1 MSRKTSLIV
10 IVVIVVLAISA
21 SVIYAQGNGQRG
33 AGGAGANNGRG
44 GYGRSGAVGTQT
56 GAGMNS
62 GMGAGVG
69 AGGNGQGTM
78 LQLHSDLGLNTLPP
92 ATVGE
97 LPAAVVD
104 AMTAGIQ
111 DEYNAYAVYQA
122 VIDQFGA
129 VAPFT
134 NIQAAEAQHIAAWEF
149 LFERYGLEAPAAQA
163 LESVP
168 QFASLAD
175 ACQTAANA
183 EIANF
188 GLYDSALETLQDYPD
203 MVQVVTALRDAS
215 EFNHLPA
222 FENCAG

>member
-33 AGGAGANNGRG
+33 AGGAGADNGRG
-44 GYGRSGAVGTQT
+44 GYGRGA
-56 GAGMNS
+56 AGM
-62 GMGAGVG
+62 G

-78 LQLHSDLGLNTLPP
+78 LQLHSNLGLNTLPP
-92 ATVGE
+92 VTVGE

-111 DEYNAYAVYQA
+111 DEHNAYAVYQV

-175 ACQTAANA
+175 ACQTAAAA
-183 EIANF
+183 EVANF